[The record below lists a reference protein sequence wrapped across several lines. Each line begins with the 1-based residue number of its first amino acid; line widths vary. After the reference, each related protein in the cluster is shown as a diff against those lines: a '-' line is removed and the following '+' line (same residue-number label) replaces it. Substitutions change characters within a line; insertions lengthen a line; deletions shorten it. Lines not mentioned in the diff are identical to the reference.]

1 MNLNILIML
10 LVWRHGKMKVD
21 KKDYQD
27 LLDCIQS
34 DQVSAPEIAEY
45 FEDEGFYKFYKENQ
59 KPVKRN
65 SDDWLKGY
73 KKWKNEKR

>member
-1 MNLNILIML
+1 
-10 LVWRHGKMKVD
+10 MKVD

-34 DQVSAPEIAEY
+34 DQVSAPEVAEY

-59 KPVKRN
+59 KPVKRDPN
-65 SDDWLKGY
+65 EWLKGY

>member
-1 MNLNILIML
+1 
-10 LVWRHGKMKVD
+10 MKVD

-27 LLDCIQS
+27 LLDCIKS

-59 KPVKRN
+59 KPVKRD
-65 SDDWLKGY
+65 SDEWLKGY
-73 KKWKNEKR
+73 KKWKNEKIKRELSGFGVGGWPFK

>member
-1 MNLNILIML
+1 
-10 LVWRHGKMKVD
+10 MKVD

-59 KPVKRN
+59 KPVKR
-65 SDDWLKGY
+65 DPDEWIKGHR
-73 KKWKNEKR
+73 KWKNEKR

>member
-1 MNLNILIML
+1 
-10 LVWRHGKMKVD
+10 MKVD

-27 LLDCIQS
+27 LPDCILS

-59 KPVKRN
+59 KPVKR
-65 SDDWLKGY
+65 DPDEWIKGHR
-73 KKWKNEKR
+73 KWKNEKR

>member
-1 MNLNILIML
+1 
-10 LVWRHGKMKVD
+10 MKVD

-59 KPVKRN
+59 KPVKR
-65 SDDWLKGY
+65 DPDEWIKGY

>member
-1 MNLNILIML
+1 
-10 LVWRHGKMKVD
+10 MKVD

-34 DQVSAPEIAEY
+34 DQVSTPEVAEY

>member
-1 MNLNILIML
+1 
-10 LVWRHGKMKVD
+10 MKVD

-27 LLDCIQS
+27 LLDCILS

-59 KPVKRN
+59 KPVKR
-65 SDDWLKGY
+65 DPDEWIKGY
-73 KKWKNEKR
+73 RKWKNEKR

>member
-1 MNLNILIML
+1 
-10 LVWRHGKMKVD
+10 MKVD
-21 KKDYQD
+21 KKDYRD

-73 KKWKNEKR
+73 KKWKNEKG

>member
-1 MNLNILIML
+1 
-10 LVWRHGKMKVD
+10 MKVD

-34 DQVSAPEIAEY
+34 GQVSAPEVAEY

>member
-1 MNLNILIML
+1 
-10 LVWRHGKMKVD
+10 MKVD

-27 LLDCIQS
+27 LLECIQS
-34 DQVSAPEIAEY
+34 DQVSAPEVAEY

>member
-27 LLDCIQS
+27 LLDCIKS
-34 DQVSAPEIAEY
+34 DQVSAPEVVEY
-45 FEDEGFYKFYKENQ
+45 FEDEDFYKFYKKNQ
-59 KPVKRN
+59 KPVKR
-65 SDDWLKGY
+65 DPDEWIKGY

>member
-1 MNLNILIML
+1 
-10 LVWRHGKMKVD
+10 MKVN

-27 LLDCIQS
+27 LLECIQS

>member
-1 MNLNILIML
+1 
-10 LVWRHGKMKVD
+10 MKVD

-45 FEDEGFYKFYKENQ
+45 FEDVGFYKFYKENQ
-59 KPVKRN
+59 KPVKR
-65 SDDWLKGY
+65 DPDEWIKGY
-73 KKWKNEKR
+73 RKWKNEKR

>member
-27 LLDCIQS
+27 LLDCIKS
-34 DQVSAPEIAEY
+34 DQVSAPEVVEY
-45 FEDEGFYKFYKENQ
+45 FKDEDFYKFYKKNQ
-59 KPVKRN
+59 KPVKR
-65 SDDWLKGY
+65 DPDEWLKGY

>member
-1 MNLNILIML
+1 
-10 LVWRHGKMKVD
+10 MKVD

-45 FEDEGFYKFYKENQ
+45 FEDEGLYKFYKENQ
-59 KPVKRN
+59 KPVKRDPN
-65 SDDWLKGY
+65 EWLKGY

>member
-1 MNLNILIML
+1 
-10 LVWRHGKMKVD
+10 MKVD

>member
-1 MNLNILIML
+1 
-10 LVWRHGKMKVD
+10 MKVD

-27 LLDCIQS
+27 LLECIQS